1 MFGKKDLVTKRE
13 YFWTDAS
20 TQISDIH
27 IELRDEKRTVIN
39 IGDSSESKN
48 HLYPEANK
56 LLIIRSPHNGDI
68 QIDYFKDDKR
78 LAQEIIPSHMLSR
91 VSIEFH

>member
-1 MFGKKDLVTKRE
+1 MFGKKDLLIKRE
-13 YFWTDAS
+13 YFWMDTSA
-20 TQISDIH
+20 QISDIRM
-27 IELRDEKRTVIN
+27 ELADEKRTVIH
-39 IGDSSESKN
+39 IGESSETKN

-68 QIDYFKDDKR
+68 QIDYLKDDKR
-78 LAQEIIPSHMLSR
+78 LAQEIIPGHMISR